1 MDQTASNRTGPW
13 VLAVTGASGMRYA
26 LRMLDIAAD
35 RMQEVHV
42 VFSEAAIRVLRE
54 EEGLAVSASNISMR
68 KLCGRDADN
77 VYFYNPRDIGAKIAS
92 GSALFDGMVIVP
104 CTMGTLGAIAHGICD
119 NLIHRAADVT
129 LKEGRKLVI
138 VPRETPLS
146 AIHLENMLSL
156 TRAGARIV
164 PAMPGFYH
172 QPAQISDLVD
182 MMVMKIFDQMG
193 IRMDLVQR
201 WKENEKPTPSQKVVV
216 GVPKFDMGIA

>member
-1 MDQTASNRTGPW
+1 
-13 VLAVTGASGMRYA
+13 
-26 LRMLDIAAD
+26 
-35 RMQEVHV
+35 
-42 VFSEAAIRVLRE
+42 
-54 EEGLAVSASNISMR
+54 MR

-156 TRAGARIV
+156 TRVGARIV

-193 IRMDLVQR
+193 IRTDLVQR
-201 WKENEKPTPSQKVVV
+201 WKEHEKPTSSQKVVV